1 MIVSGRRGVVDI
13 RGWDRRRNLSDIPV
27 EAIEGVTVDNLGDIS
42 RSGETSLVGFGSG
55 LIKPKRNEVAIAVF
69 ELGTWVMML
78 GLVGGA
84 MRRRK
89 VSLAFA

>member
-1 MIVSGRRGVVDI
+1 
-13 RGWDRRRNLSDIPV
+13 LSDIPV
-27 EAIEGVTVDNLGDIS
+27 ERIEGVTVDNLGDIS
-42 RSGETSLVGFGSG
+42 RAGENSLVAFGSG
-55 LIKPKRNEVAIAVF
+55 LIKLKRNDVAIAVF